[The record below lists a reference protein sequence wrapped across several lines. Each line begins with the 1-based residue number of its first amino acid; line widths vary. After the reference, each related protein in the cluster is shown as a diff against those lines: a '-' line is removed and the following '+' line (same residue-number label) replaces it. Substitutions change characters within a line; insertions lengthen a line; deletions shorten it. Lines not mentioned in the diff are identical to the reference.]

1 MNRNYYERDKKT
13 ATKLQ
18 RIVYDMYTDLRKKKT
33 EEDSIAAKFLGVSY
47 YAEIIA
53 QNPLISLQPSTIVRI
68 INSFI
73 RGYRK

>member
-1 MNRNYYERDKKT
+1 MKKNYYEREKKT

-18 RIVYDMYTDLRKKKT
+18 KVVFEMYSDLRKKKM
-33 EEDSIAAKFLGVSY
+33 EEDPVAAKYLTTNY

-53 QNPLISLQPSTIVRI
+53 QNPLIDLQQSTIVRI

-73 RGYRK
+73 RGYRQ

>member
-1 MNRNYYERDKKT
+1 MGKNYYDSSNKT

-18 RIVYDMYTDLRKKKT
+18 QAVYDMYIALRKKKV
-33 EEDSIAAKFLGVSY
+33 EEDPIAAKFLSLSY

-53 QNPLISLQPSTIVRI
+53 QNPLIALQPSTIVRI

>member
-1 MNRNYYERDKKT
+1 MNKNYYEREKKT

-18 RIVYDMYTDLRKKKT
+18 KAVFLMYSELRKEKI
-33 EEDSIAAKFLGVSY
+33 EQDPVAAKYLTTNY
-47 YAEIIA
+47 YAEIIT
-53 QNPLISLQPSTIVRI
+53 QNPLIDLQQSTIVRI